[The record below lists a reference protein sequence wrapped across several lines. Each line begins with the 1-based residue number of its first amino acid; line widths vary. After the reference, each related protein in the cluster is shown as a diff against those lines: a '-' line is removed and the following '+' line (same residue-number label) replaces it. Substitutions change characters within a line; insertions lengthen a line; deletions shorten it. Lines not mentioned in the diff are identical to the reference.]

1 MIRKYFI
8 RGILWLLL
16 FAGIACDADAQ
27 KVYITK
33 TGEKYHRKDCRYL
46 RYSSIEIELKEAKK
60 TGYTPCS
67 VCRPVTKE
75 PESSPTTG
83 NTQPQPSTNQ
93 VTPLYKDSTP
103 AKTTSRQ
110 CTAMTKAGSRC
121 NRMTTNANGRC
132 WQHQ

>member
-1 MIRKYFI
+1 MSRKYFI
-8 RGILWLLL
+8 RGVLWLLL
-16 FAGIACDADAQ
+16 AAGIACDADAQ

-60 TGYTPCS
+60 NGYTPCS
-67 VCRPVTKE
+67 VCRPATE
-75 PESSPTTG
+75 ERGSSQIPG
-83 NTQPQPSTNQ
+83 NQSQPSTDE
-93 VTPLYKDSTP
+93 VTPLYKESRP

-121 NRMTTNANGRC
+121 KRTTTNANGRC
-132 WQHQ
+132 WQHR